1 VDVTSTPANGSYRPN
16 PPLGAG
22 TLWIARA
29 TLERASGG
37 MAVRRD
43 LQGRL
48 SLEGGT
54 GDGEYLRAAVEGR
67 WLTGGGLGPLLTRF
81 YAGAGTDE
89 LPAYR
94 SFALGGRGTLLG
106 EPFRAFGGRT
116 MALVQTE
123 WRLEVPVPAL
133 ALGSF
138 AGTGRHLTLAPFL
151 AAGWSERPLPGL
163 PYAATDGVRPVVGL
177 AAEWLMG
184 LLRLELGVGLR
195 SGDVGISVDVN
206 RDWWGI
212 L

>member
-1 VDVTSTPANGSYRPN
+1 
-16 PPLGAG
+16 
-22 TLWIARA
+22 
-29 TLERASGG
+29 

-54 GDGEYLRAAVEGR
+54 GDGKYLRAAVEGR
-67 WLTGGGLGPLLTRF
+67 WLTGGGPGPLLTRF